1 MLRHREPIDRDRP
14 IPAGVARHVAVQLDD
29 IDRRIIEALRRD
41 GRLSVRALADEVRI
55 SRANAYTR
63 LERLTSSG
71 AITGFTAT
79 VDPAKIGL
87 GTSAYITLTVRQNS
101 WRELKARLQAIP
113 EVHHMALVGGEFDVI
128 LLVRAADNTALRE
141 VVLNE
146 LQAIPEVLATRTS
159 LVFEDV
165 ENVGLTGGR

>member
-1 MLRHREPIDRDRP
+1 MARQ
-14 IPAGVARHVAVQLDD
+14 VALHLDD
-29 IDRRIIEALRRD
+29 IDRRIIDSLRRD
-41 GRLSVRALADEVRI
+41 GRLSVRALAEQVSI

-79 VDPAKIGL
+79 VDPAAIGL
-87 GTSAYITLTVRQNS
+87 GTSAYVTLTVRQNS

-113 EVHHMALVGGEFDVI
+113 EVRHMALVGGEFDVI
-128 LLVRAADNTALRE
+128 LLVRAADNAALRE

-146 LQAIPEVLATRTS
+146 LQAIPEVIATRTS

-165 ENVGLTGGR
+165 ENVGASPR